1 MSGTVDTSML
11 LVCSLDVV
19 PTALVLRLNLLN
31 YDIIFSLGERI
42 FIATVQSDNR
52 IEVRLRS

>member
-52 IEVRLRS
+52 IETRLRS